1 MIKVINTPCSRTA
14 WTLDAAMTAVGWAGF
29 LYLVAHGIMAVLN
42 GTGAGIRLPIVGD
55 ALPTLHTLLIYVT
68 FAAFNALLIALWI
81 VHRQRTAR
89 TQSMPFA
96 DAVIDDD
103 TLAAHFALSS
113 NQLREIQDSRVMV
126 IHHGQNGNIS
136 FLETDQMVASDIDS
150 FQAAQAA

>member
-29 LYLVAHGIMAVLN
+29 LYLVAHGTMAMLN
-42 GTGAGIRLPIVGD
+42 GTGSVVRLPVLGD
-55 ALPTLHTLLIYVT
+55 ALPTLHTLLVYLT
-68 FAAFNALLIALWI
+68 FAAFNALLIATWI
-81 VHRQRTAR
+81 LHRQRAAKR
-89 TQSMPFA
+89 QPMPFA
-96 DAVIDDD
+96 DAVLDDD
-103 TLAAHFALSS
+103 TLAAHFSLSS

-136 FLETDQMVASDIDS
+136 FLETDQMVASNADS